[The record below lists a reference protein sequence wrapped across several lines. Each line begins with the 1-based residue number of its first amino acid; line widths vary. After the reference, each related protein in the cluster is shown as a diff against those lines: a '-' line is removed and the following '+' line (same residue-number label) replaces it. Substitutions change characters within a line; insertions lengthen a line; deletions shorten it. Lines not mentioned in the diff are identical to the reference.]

1 MSCWLHMNC
10 CVITPPFP
18 MSYSLLRSDET
29 SSKRTTPRNWG
40 CLQEEEHGF
49 SLLSGCWL
57 SYRQSQAHE
66 DAASQAEESEKVL
79 GILTHDPFP
88 VGGGICE
95 PSMACLS
102 TLKVWARGGV
112 GNSRR
117 KSHRGAGT
125 PLFSMG
131 GMPEFSTG
139 PEDILKVT
147 GFKVPGRSS
156 QQKMAVRWLQKL
168 RVEEGKISA
177 GLCVT
182 HMDVRGCTV
191 CRSSGCLQVIHRQLA
206 KDQGMEASRD
216 RQE

>member
-1 MSCWLHMNC
+1 
-10 CVITPPFP
+10 

-29 SSKRTTPRNWG
+29 SSQRTTPRNWG
-40 CLQEEEHGF
+40 CLQEGEPGF

-66 DAASQAEESEKVL
+66 GAASQAEESEKVL

-88 VGGGICE
+88 IGGGICE

-102 TLKVWARGGV
+102 TLKVGARGAV
-112 GNSRR
+112 GNSRVRR
-117 KSHRGAGT
+117 KSHRGSVT
-125 PLFSMG
+125 PLFSME
-131 GMPEFSTG
+131 GMSEFSMG

-147 GFKVPGRSS
+147 GFKAPWRSP

-168 RVEEGKISA
+168 RVKEGKISA

-182 HMDVRGCTV
+182 HMNVRGCTV
-191 CRSSGCLQVIHRQLA
+191 CRSSGCLQVIHKQLA
-206 KDQGMEASRD
+206 KDQRMEASRD